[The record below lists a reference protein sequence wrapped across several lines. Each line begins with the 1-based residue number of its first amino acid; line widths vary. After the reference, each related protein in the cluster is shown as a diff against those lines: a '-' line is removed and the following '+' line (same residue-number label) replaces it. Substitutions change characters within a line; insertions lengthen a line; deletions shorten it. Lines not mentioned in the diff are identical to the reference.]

1 MRDDYAEDFDLI
13 RDAVR
18 EAGELALSYWGRSIQ
33 KQKKADGSAVTEA
46 DHAVD
51 ALLAAR
57 LRVARPGYGWLSEE
71 SAEHSDRLKVPR
83 VWIVDPI
90 DGTRAFIQG
99 LDDWV
104 IAVALIEDHTPVL
117 AAVIN
122 PLRREMFEARAGTGT
137 FLNGRRL
144 RASDQSVLAGARLVV
159 PDSLL
164 KPNRWRR
171 PWPPV
176 RPVWANSMIYRM
188 ALVASAKADASFA
201 LMPKWEWDVAAG
213 ALLVS
218 EAGGIV
224 TESLWISAQVQLG
237 RGKSS
242 RISCGRP
249 QIASH
254 FGRAYKR
261 CSGRRTRCARAQDD
275 NLTRSLNRLA
285 RIVVT

>member
-13 RDAVR
+13 RDAVQ
-18 EAGELALSYWGRSIQ
+18 EAGKLALSYWGRSIQ
-33 KQKKADGSAVTEA
+33 KQKKPDGSAVTEA

-57 LRVARPGYGWLSEE
+57 LRVGRPGYGWLSEE
-71 SAEHSDRLKVPR
+71 SAEHSDRLKARR

-99 LDDWV
+99 RDDWV
-104 IAVALIEDHTPVL
+104 IAVALIEDHAPVL
-117 AAVIN
+117 SAVIN
-122 PLRREMFEARAGTGT
+122 PLRGETFEARAGTGT

-176 RPVWANSMIYRM
+176 TQVWANSMIYRM

-218 EAGGIV
+218 EAGGLV
-224 TESLWISAQVQLG
+224 TDPCGFPLKFNTREAKVPGFLAAAPKLHHILAERMSDALDGAPVAQGHKTIS
-237 RGKSS
+237 
-242 RISCGRP
+242 
-249 QIASH
+249 
-254 FGRAYKR
+254 
-261 CSGRRTRCARAQDD
+261 
-275 NLTRSLNRLA
+275 
-285 RIVVT
+285 